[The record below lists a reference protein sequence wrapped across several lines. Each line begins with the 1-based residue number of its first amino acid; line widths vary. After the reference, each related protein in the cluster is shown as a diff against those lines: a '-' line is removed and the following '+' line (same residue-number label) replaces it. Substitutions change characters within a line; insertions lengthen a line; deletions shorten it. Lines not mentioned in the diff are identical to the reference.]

1 MKVSELA
8 KKLRVTADT
17 VRFYTRNGFL
27 SPVKNNTNGYKS
39 YRVKDQNRLRF
50 IISARQLGFTVLD
63 IERLLAE
70 SDQGHSACELAR
82 ELIEKK
88 LVETEHQFQ
97 QTLALRERLQT
108 AKADWK
114 NKPNK
119 APTGEMIC
127 HLIEGG
133 DYQEPLT
140 AVKHENLAIEET

>member
-88 LVETEHQFQ
+88 LVETEHQFHP
-97 QTLALRERLQT
+97 TLA
-108 AKADWK
+108 
-114 NKPNK
+114 
-119 APTGEMIC
+119 
-127 HLIEGG
+127 
-133 DYQEPLT
+133 
-140 AVKHENLAIEET
+140 

>member
-1 MKVSELA
+1 MKVNELA
-8 KKLRVTADT
+8 KELRVTADT

-27 SPVKNNTNGYKS
+27 SPVKNNINGYKS
-39 YRVKDQNRLRF
+39 YSLKDQKRLRF
-50 IISARQLGFTVLD
+50 IISARQLGFTVRD
-63 IERLLAE
+63 IQRLLAE

-97 QTLALRERLQT
+97 QTLALRSRLQAAT
-108 AKADWK
+108 ADWK

-127 HLIEGG
+127 HLIEGA
-133 DYQEPLT
+133 DYKGVTT
-140 AVKHENLAIEET
+140 AKHENLANEEV